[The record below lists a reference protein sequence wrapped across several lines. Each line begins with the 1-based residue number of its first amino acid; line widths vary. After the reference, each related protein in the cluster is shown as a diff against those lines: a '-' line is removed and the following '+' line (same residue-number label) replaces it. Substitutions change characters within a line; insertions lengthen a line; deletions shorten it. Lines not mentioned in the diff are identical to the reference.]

1 MISEEM
7 KILLKPTRATYR
19 LAAIQGGSQEFFK
32 KNQKLTP
39 AEAS

>member
-1 MISEEM
+1 MTSEEM
-7 KILLKPTRATYR
+7 KIPLKPTRATYR
-19 LAAIQGGSQEFFK
+19 LAAIQVVSRVFK